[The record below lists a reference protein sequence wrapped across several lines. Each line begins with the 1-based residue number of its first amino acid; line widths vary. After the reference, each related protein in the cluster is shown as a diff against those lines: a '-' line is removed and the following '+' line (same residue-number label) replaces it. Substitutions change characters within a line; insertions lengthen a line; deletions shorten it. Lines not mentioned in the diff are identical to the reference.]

1 MFLYASLISGRGE
14 CTHDCLGPATQL
26 CPRLPDSK
34 ATWFSSEPV
43 HVLLWL
49 LNLLCTYPGLCQQN
63 MPLLSAAS
71 SFSPQPM
78 CITLT
83 YHPRGPHHLSTV
95 LAPPVVP
102 GHCPS
107 PVAFFTSLFWG
118 CQTAEGLL
126 PTSAQRNYHVFI
138 MLGCCYSFYK
148 AHSFMFSMYLHAHV
162 WNLYGYWPPFF
173 LFLVESPTA
182 PPSALEKWD
191 RAQHSLH
198 VGI

>member
-1 MFLYASLISGRGE
+1 
-14 CTHDCLGPATQL
+14 
-26 CPRLPDSK
+26 
-34 ATWFSSEPV
+34 
-43 HVLLWL
+43 
-49 LNLLCTYPGLCQQN
+49 

-107 PVAFFTSLFWG
+107 LVAFFTSLFWG
-118 CQTAEGLL
+118 CQTVEGLL
-126 PTSAQRNYHVFI
+126 PTSAQRNYRVFI
-138 MLGCCYSFYK
+138 MLGCCCSSYK
-148 AHSFMFSMYLHAHV
+148 AHSFMFSMYLQAHV

-173 LFLVESPTA
+173 SFSSRISHSSSISPRKVRQCTA
-182 PPSALEKWD
+182 FTSCRDLKKG
-191 RAQHSLH
+191 RLR
-198 VGI
+198 